1 MRRVLHFATLTF
13 ILLLLACASSPS
25 QTVMIGVRTAND
37 HSPFYIA
44 EKLGF
49 YNEEK
54 VQVKVVLVPSNTE
67 IIEGLKRGEFQM
79 GAVPVTT
86 AIAAIAQ
93 GVPIRIVAMTG
104 RGSDGIL
111 VRADSN
117 INSLADLRGK
127 RIATIRA
134 SILDVL
140 LLMALEKAGL
150 DPQKDVEIIYFSTL
164 GDMINALKTGQ
175 VDATANTE
183 PFMTEAESAG
193 WGKILL
199 YFTAYWKDHPC
210 CVVIARTDFAQRHPD
225 LVRKILK
232 AHIRAVR
239 YANEHPRE
247 TAEIIVEYL
256 KAFNPDLVEK
266 SLSPEKM
273 LISCEIEP
281 GEIGRMA
288 ELMHRYGFTERPLTE
303 EELVNLEFLR
313 KALGK

>member
-1 MRRVLHFATLTF
+1 MRKALHLTGLALVLF
-13 ILLLLACASSPS
+13 LLACTSSPP
-25 QTVMIGVRTAND
+25 QTVTIGVRTAND

-49 YNEEK
+49 YQEEK
-54 VQVKVVLVPSNTE
+54 VQARVMLVPSNTE
-67 IIEGLKRGEFQM
+67 IVEGLKRGDFQM
-79 GAVPVTT
+79 GAIPVTT
-86 AIAAIAQ
+86 AIAAIAR
-93 GVPIRIVAMTG
+93 GAPIRIVAMTG

-117 INSLADLRGK
+117 IKSVADLRGK
-127 RIATIRA
+127 KIATIRA

-140 LLMALEKAGL
+140 LLMALEEAGI
-150 DPQKDVEIIYFSTL
+150 DPQKDVELVYFNTL
-164 GDMINALKTGQ
+164 GDMINALKTRQ

-199 YFTAYWKDHPC
+199 YFTAYWKNHPC
-210 CVVIARTDFAQRHPD
+210 CVVVARTDFAKKHPD
-225 LVRKILK
+225 LVEKIIR
-232 AHIRAVR
+232 AHVRAVR
-239 YANEHPRE
+239 YANEHPKE
-247 TAEIIVEYL
+247 TAKIIVEYL

-288 ELMHRYGFTERPLTE
+288 ELMHRYGLTERPLAE

-313 KALGK
+313 KVLGE

>member
-1 MRRVLHFATLTF
+1 MRKAL
-13 ILLLLACASSPS
+13 ILLFLLLTACASP
-25 QTVMIGVRTAND
+25 QTQAVVIGVRTAND

-49 YNEEK
+49 YQDEK
-54 VQVKVVLVPSNTE
+54 VQAKVVLVPSNTE

-111 VRADSN
+111 VRADSS
-117 INSLADLRGK
+117 INTIADLKGK
-127 RIATIRA
+127 KIATIRA

-140 LLMALEKAGL
+140 LLLALEEAGL
-150 DPQKDVEIIYFSTL
+150 DPQKDVEIVYFSTL

-183 PFMTEAESAG
+183 PFMTEAENAG
-193 WGKILL
+193 WGRILL
-199 YFTAYWKDHPC
+199 YFTAYWKNHPC
-210 CVVIARTDFAQRHPD
+210 CVVVARTDFAQKHPD
-225 LVRKILK
+225 LVEKILR
-232 AHIRAVR
+232 AHVRAVR
-239 YANEHPRE
+239 FANENPKE
-247 TAEIIVEYL
+247 TAKIIVEYL
-256 KAFNPDLVEK
+256 KAFDPDFVEK
-266 SLSPEKM
+266 SLSPDKM

-281 GEIGRMA
+281 GEIGKMA
-288 ELMHRYGFTERPLTE
+288 ELMHRYGFTGRALAE
-303 EELVNLEFLR
+303 EELVNLDFLR
-313 KALGK
+313 RILGK